1 MRGDF
6 FDMIAWSGIFHIL
19 ATPFHQDGALDTAG
33 LPLLVE
39 STLATGVT
47 GFTILGIAGEA
58 HRLTDEERRRVV
70 ETVVKE
76 VRGRVPVVVGVSA
89 SGTHLATSFAR
100 MAREHGADA
109 LMVAPPS
116 GLKNLDAVSEHYRTV
131 AAATE
136 LPIVLQDE
144 PVTTQVTMPAPFIA
158 QMCAE
163 MPRIEAVKL
172 EEPPPLPK
180 ITRLRALFGNRVAVF
195 GGLGGVYFFEELSR
209 GADGAMTGFPYPEA
223 LRGIR
228 EHFVAGRRDEA
239 RALFYRWLP
248 LIRYES
254 QPGATPGTSVGI
266 RKEILRRRGFIAT
279 ATVRPPAP
287 VLDAATHAELGEILT
302 AVLS

>member
-1 MRGDF
+1 
-6 FDMIAWSGIFHIL
+6 MIAWSGVFHIL
-19 ATPFHQDGALDTAG
+19 ATPFRDDGALDTEG
-33 LPLLVE
+33 LPRLVE
-39 STLATGVT
+39 CALATGIT

-76 VRGRVPVVVGVSA
+76 VRGRVPVTVGVSA
-89 SGTHLATSFAR
+89 SGTHLATAFAR

-109 LMVAPPS
+109 LMVAPPT
-116 GLKNLDAVSEHYRTV
+116 GLKNLDAVAEYYRIV
-131 AAATE
+131 AAATG

-144 PVTTQVTMPAPFIA
+144 PVTTQVNMPAPFIA
-158 QMCAE
+158 QLCADL
-163 MPRIEAVKL
+163 PAIQAVKL
-172 EEPPPLPK
+172 EEPPTLPK
-180 ITRLRALFGNRVAVF
+180 ITRLRALFGSRVAIF

-223 LRGIR
+223 LRAIR

-254 QPGATPGTSVGI
+254 QPGATPGTAVGI
-266 RKEILRRRGFIAT
+266 RKEILRRRGWIAS
-279 ATVRPPAP
+279 ALVRPPAP
-287 VLDAATHAELGEILT
+287 ALDAGTHAELAEILA
-302 AVLS
+302 AVGA